1 MHKFRASALSEIMT
15 DPKAKTEVL
24 SAGAK
29 TAIEKIAKQFVYGY
43 DETVTSKYME
53 KGLMVEDASIA
64 LYNEVFFTD
73 YRKNTERK
81 TNDWITGECD
91 IFTPGKIIDIKS
103 SWSLQTF
110 PATATAGQDKAYEW
124 QGRAYMWLWGVDEF
138 EVAYC
143 LVNTPDEL
151 IGYEQP
157 DIHFVDHITPE
168 LRITKVR
175 YTRDKSLEEK
185 IQQRVEDAN
194 LYLDSVIKQIASE
207 HSIEGICYGQR

>member
-1 MHKFRASALSEIMT
+1 
-15 DPKAKTEVL
+15 
-24 SAGAK
+24 
-29 TAIEKIAKQFVYGY
+29 
-43 DETVTSKYME
+43 
-53 KGLMVEDASIA
+53 
-64 LYNEVFFTD
+64 
-73 YRKNTERK
+73 
-81 TNDWITGECD
+81 
-91 IFTPGKIIDIKS
+91 
-103 SWSLQTF
+103 
-110 PATATAGQDKAYEW
+110 
-124 QGRAYMWLWGVDEF
+124 MWLWGVDEF